1 MLQGCQVVKT
11 DTDCTDMNQ
20 LTTCI
25 SKCAN
30 SYLLKNCVQPAG
42 ILLLVPTTHFPSQV
56 TVYSTVELK
65 ISQ

>member
-1 MLQGCQVVKT
+1 MVKSG
-11 DTDCTDMNQ
+11 TDCMDVNQ
-20 LTTCI
+20 LTTGI

-30 SYLLKNCVQPAG
+30 SYLLQNCVQPVG

-56 TVYSTVELK
+56 TVYYTVLLK